1 MEFLHTIDQN
11 HVKSLI
17 QKGFEKNQ
25 IPHSQCIVDQGGR
38 GGLALA
44 LDCALH
50 LLWDEIPDSREKAL
64 QHTDLHYVYPVTTSA
79 NVKTKPKCGD
89 YLPEWRLF
97 LKEHLYG
104 RLSDWLSLIGSENK
118 QGNIGVDEAEDL
130 FKRLSLKAFGGKNKV
145 CILWGVEQ
153 LNIGAA
159 NKLLKLIEEPPANT
173 YFIFVVEHAENLLT
187 TIRSRCQFIQLPP
200 LSESVIKNE
209 LLKKGVAE
217 ETASAMAASAEGSLD
232 RALNLLLQKEEIQ
245 ATEALL
251 IECLRMSFR
260 AGGNPSISIELMQW
274 ANAVG
279 QMGRPRQKEFLRFGL
294 QFMRQ
299 ALLRSYRANELVH
312 FQSMNN
318 FSLEKFAPFVH
329 SGNAKEIVSLFENAL
344 YAVERNGN
352 GKIIFTDFCLSLT
365 RLLNTKE
372 T

>member
-25 IPHSQCIVDQGGR
+25 VPHSQCIVDQGGR

-64 QHTDLHYVYPVTTSA
+64 QHPDLHYVYPVTTSA

-89 YLPEWRLF
+89 YLLEWRLF

-145 CILWGVEQ
+145 CILWGVER
-153 LNIGAA
+153 LNIEAA
-159 NKLLKLIEEPPANT
+159 NKLLKLIEEPPSNT

-200 LSESVIKNE
+200 LSESIIKSE
-209 LLKKGVAE
+209 LMQKGVPE
-217 ETASAMAASAEGSLD
+217 DTASAIAASAEGSLD
-232 RALNLLLQKEEIQ
+232 RALNLFLQKEDVQ

-279 QMGRPRQKEFLRFGL
+279 QLGRPKQKEFLRYGL
-294 QFMRQ
+294 QFIRQ

-372 T
+372 A